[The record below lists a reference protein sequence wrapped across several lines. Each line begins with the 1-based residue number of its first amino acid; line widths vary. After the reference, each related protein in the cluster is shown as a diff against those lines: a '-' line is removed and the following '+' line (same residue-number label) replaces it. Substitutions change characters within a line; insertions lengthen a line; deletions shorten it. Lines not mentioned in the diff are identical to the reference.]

1 MRSSFPSVTL
11 AALLMCALAPERAQ
25 SQRDSTS
32 SSLGIASVGA
42 LTAYLGGANVDF
54 AEGTAIEGGLGIDL
68 GWLRTPRIRLIGD
81 VEYLRGR
88 VFAVDSLRDVSKR
101 GPFSDL
107 SANVSLMWLAHASAS
122 RFTPYIVAGAG
133 VHILSSRLGVQLE
146 DFRYNANRFGLQV
159 AAGSRIRLSSEG
171 RTGAFFELR
180 RALVSDVNR
189 TSARAGAVWFFGDL
203 VRSQPR

>member
-1 MRSSFPSVTL
+1 MRNSLPSVTL
-11 AALLMCALAPERAQ
+11 AALLLCAPAPARAQ
-25 SQRDSTS
+25 PQRDSTS

-42 LTAYLGGANVDF
+42 LTVYLGGAEVDF

-68 GWLRTPRIRLIGD
+68 GWLRSPRVRLIAD

-107 SANVSLMWLAHASAS
+107 SANVSVMWLAHVRPR
-122 RFTPYIVAGAG
+122 RFTPYVVAGAG

-159 AAGSRIRLSSEG
+159 AAGSRMRLSSDG
-171 RTGAFFELR
+171 RAGAFVEVR